1 MRRRLNRLL
10 RPLRRAWRHTSHSWE
25 RQIRRLAGRPAPRPA
40 APDLAPSPGVAAF
53 LEGETVRQVAYF
65 VGSADPGIIDP
76 RADWPGAVADAHGVI
91 RDYIHRLQ
99 AHIAEQGQQPADPP
113 PVAEY

>member
-1 MRRRLNRLL
+1 MRRSFARLL
-10 RPLRRAWRHTSHSWE
+10 RPLRRAWRHTSHRWE
-25 RQIRRLAGRPAPRPA
+25 RQIRRLAGRRLARPD

-65 VGSADPGIIDP
+65 VGAADPGIVDP

-99 AHIAEQGQQPADPP
+99 AHIAEQGERPADPAS
-113 PVAEY
+113 VAE